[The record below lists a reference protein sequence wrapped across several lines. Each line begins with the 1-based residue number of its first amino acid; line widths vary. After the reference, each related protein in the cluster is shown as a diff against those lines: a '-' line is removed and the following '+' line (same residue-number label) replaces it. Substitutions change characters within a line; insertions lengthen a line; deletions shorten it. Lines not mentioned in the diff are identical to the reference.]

1 MTIQQEFARAARIA
15 ENRVFKAHPE
25 VSLTKLLNRLSVP
38 ELEVMRN
45 EVARVYA
52 ELVDQALQHVNPD
65 GKNEV
70 PNVILSKLS
79 VKQQSSSPLTHSLT
93 SGSEMRTPPLHLLV
107 RHFER
112 ARALL

>member
-45 EVARVYA
+45 EVARA

-93 SGSEMRTPPLHLLV
+93 SGSEMRTPLLQVLV

>member
-15 ENRVFKAHPE
+15 ENRVLKAHPE

-45 EVARVYA
+45 EVARA

-65 GKNEV
+65 GKNEGPKRHIEQV
-70 PNVILSKLS
+70 ERETAIEQPIN
-79 VKQQSSSPLTHSLT
+79 SL
-93 SGSEMRTPPLHLLV
+93 PDV
-107 RHFER
+107 RE
-112 ARALL
+112 